1 MKKSLSALTI
11 GLLLFS
17 AEAGLAAQAKRKAAP
32 AKPAATAT
40 LDQRVTLST
49 DSTPI
54 LGSPDAPVKLVEYMS
69 YTCPH
74 CAHFNEESHVELRT
88 GMVRSGKVSVELRP
102 FIRNEFDLIA
112 SLLVTCGSKDKWFG
126 NNDAVFAAQATWFK
140 EPSDPT
146 YKQRW
151 AALEANKT
159 AQHRMVARDLGLYAV
174 MQKRGYTPAQL
185 DLCLGNQAR
194 GEQFKQM
201 TEQAMA
207 EGVNGTP
214 SFKINGKRQSV
225 YGWAPLKPLIEA
237 ALLPP
242 PATI

>member
-1 MKKSLSALTI
+1 MTI

-17 AEAGLAAQAKRKAAP
+17 AEAGLAAQAKRKAPP
-32 AKPAATAT
+32 AKPAAAAV
-40 LDQRVTLST
+40 LDQRVSLSADGT
-49 DSTPI
+49 AI
-54 LGSPDAPVKLVEYMS
+54 LGNLDAPVKLVEFMS

-88 GMVRSGKVSVELRP
+88 GMVRSGKVSIELRP

-112 SLLVTCGSKDKWFG
+112 SMLVTCGPKDKWFG
-126 NNDAVFAAQATWFK
+126 NNDAVFAAQSTWFK

-151 AALEANKT
+151 AALEGDKA
-159 AQHRMVARDLGLYAV
+159 AQHKMVARDLGLYTL
-174 MQKRGYTPAQL
+174 MQARGYTPAQL
-185 DLCLGNQAR
+185 DQCLAGQAR
-194 GEQFKQM
+194 GEQFQRM
-201 TEQAMA
+201 TDQAMA
-207 EGVNGTP
+207 DGVSGTP
-214 SFKINGKRQSV
+214 SFKINGKLQAV
-225 YGWAPLKPLIEA
+225 YGWGPLKPLIEA